1 MKKIIIIVFISI
13 NFLLLSRNTKAAEN
27 EEIFDWIDIDYD
39 EIQDA
44 INNILEEKINFEDYV
59 KSIVNGENK
68 FDIVDIVYSILN
80 YIKNELQNNLSGL
93 ATLIGL
99 CIFSAIFTNF
109 SSVFKNSQVSEVGF
123 FVTYLLLFSI
133 LCKNFLD
140 VTKIASNC
148 LGNIFTFMKGLIPA
162 YCISIAFCGGTT
174 SSAVLYQ
181 VTLIIISIADFILLK
196 LIMPCINIYFIIVLA
211 NNISKEDLLSKFSKL
226 LKDIITWGLNTLL
239 SVVVGIGAIQS
250 IIAPMT
256 DKIKNTLIFKATNI
270 IPAVGGSINAVTES
284 VLSIGVIIKNAI
296 GITGLII
303 IIMICSAP
311 LLKLISDVLIYKV
324 GIALLQP
331 VSDNRVL
338 NCMNVSAEA
347 SLMLFRVVFSG
358 VILFLFTVGIIAI
371 ATNFSI

>member
-13 NFLLLSRNTKAAEN
+13 NFLLLSKNIKAAEN

-148 LGNIFTFMKGLIPA
+148 LENIFTFMKGLIPA

-174 SSAVLYQ
+174 SSAILYQ

-331 VSDNRVL
+331 ISDNRVL
-338 NCMNVSAEA
+338 NCINVSAEA

-371 ATNFSI
+371 ATNFRI